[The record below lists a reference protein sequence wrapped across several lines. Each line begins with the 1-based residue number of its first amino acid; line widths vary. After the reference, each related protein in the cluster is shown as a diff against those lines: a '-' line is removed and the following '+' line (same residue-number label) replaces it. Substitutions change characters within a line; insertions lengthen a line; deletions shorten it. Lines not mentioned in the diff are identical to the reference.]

1 MRLDNKINQKI
12 FDKIFKLYRKLK
24 KDVQFA
30 SQFFNLTMIQLH
42 SLIFFKKNPKSQLS
56 DLAKTFAISLPTATS
71 LTNKLVEMG
80 LIKRVKDEKDR
91 RVIHFVLTKRGIDLL
106 KKADKNRKKTICLI
120 LDKLTSE
127 EKSQFLKILNKIF
140 S

>member
-1 MRLDNKINQKI
+1 MKLDNKINQNI

-24 KDVQFA
+24 KDVQFE
-30 SQFFNLTMIQLH
+30 SQLFNLTMVQLH
-42 SLIFFKKNPKSQLS
+42 SLIFFKNNPKSQLS

-80 LIKRVKDEKDR
+80 LIKRVQDEKDR
-91 RVIHFVLTKRGIDLL
+91 RVIHFVLTKKGNDLL

>member
-1 MRLDNKINQKI
+1 MKLDNKINQNI

-24 KDVQFA
+24 KDVQFE
-30 SQFFNLTMIQLH
+30 SQLFNLTMVQLH
-42 SLIFFKKNPKSQLS
+42 SLIFFKNNPKSQLS

-80 LIKRVKDEKDR
+80 LIKRVQDEKDR
-91 RVIHFVLTKRGIDLL
+91 RVIHFVLAKRGIDLL